1 MPKTTEHNRGELMT
15 DVAGRSSTR
24 GLSFSSLLS
33 AEIRIG
39 CLISDKPFTMKCKL
53 SSFQLEQML
62 RKMKAYLKI
71 SGVFFPSQCTVYCT
85 AFFFFF
91 APFFFPPFTCLK
103 YVFMLIYFLFTHT
116 HTLPTS
122 LPAAC
127 NFAGSG
133 PFQTG
138 RENRVC
144 IIKTIS
150 R

>member
-62 RKMKAYLKI
+62 NWTNVKKNESVSKNKW
-71 SGVFFPSQCTVYCT
+71 VFFPPANVYCT
-85 AFFFFF
+85 VFF
-91 APFFFPPFTCLK
+91 
-103 YVFMLIYFLFTHT
+103 VFLFLHHFSSLRLLVWNMYLCLFIFFLHT
-116 HTLPTS
+116 HTAYLLTCRMQFCRIWAFP
-122 LPAAC
+122 
-127 NFAGSG
+127 NG
-133 PFQTG
+133 PWKQG
-138 RENRVC
+138 VHN
-144 IIKTIS
+144 
-150 R
+150 